1 MKSRILTS
9 IALCFIIL
17 AFISGCN
24 KQQKENVKDEN
35 AYYTCP
41 MHPQIHENA
50 PGKCPICGMDL
61 VKKEK

>member
-1 MKSRILTS
+1 MKSKIKIS
-9 IALCFIIL
+9 VALYFAIFTLI
-17 AFISGCN
+17 FGCN
-24 KQQKENVKDEN
+24 NKQKESVKDEN

-41 MHPQIHENA
+41 MHPQVHEHA